1 MRSLVRLGMLGAALA
16 AASPLHAQL
25 DAAAAPRKPR
35 VFTGGGSLMYAQPV
49 GVFRDNIN
57 GGGGAEGH
65 LLIRL
70 NPNGALA
77 LRLDGGFL
85 VYGNETRRV
94 RLSNT
99 VGDRVQ
105 VDLKTSNNI
114 AMLGVGPQIMAPSG
128 AVRPYVNGSVGL
140 AYFFTQSSIDDV
152 DDFNGDSEL
161 FRTTNQDDVTFAYT
175 GGAGIYIPLAVS
187 RNVVSLDIGAR
198 YHNNGTPEYLRKGD
212 IQDNPDG
219 SITLT
224 PVKSRADFV
233 TYHLGV
239 SVGF

>member
-1 MRSLVRLGMLGAALA
+1 MRSLFHLGMLGAALA
-16 AASPLHAQL
+16 AASPIRAQIG
-25 DAAAAPRKPR
+25 AAPAERKPR
-35 VFTGGGSLMYAQPV
+35 PVTGGGSVMYAQPV
-49 GVFRDNIN
+49 GDFSDNIN

-65 LLIRL
+65 LLVRL
-70 NPNGALA
+70 DRSGTVA
-77 LRLDGGFL
+77 LRIDGGFL
-85 VYGNETRRV
+85 VYGNEEKRV

-99 VGDRVQ
+99 VGDRIQ

-114 AMLGVGPQIMAPSG
+114 AMLGIGPQITAQSG
-128 AVRPYVNGSVGL
+128 VVRPYVNGSVGL
-140 AYFFTQSSIDDV
+140 SYFFTQSSV
-152 DDFNGDSEL
+152 DGVDENLDL

-175 GGAGIYIPLAVS
+175 GGAGFYIPLAVS
-187 RNVVSLDIGAR
+187 RNVVFLDIGAR

-212 IQDNPDG
+212 IRDNPDG
-219 SITLT
+219 STRLT

>member
-1 MRSLVRLGMLGAALA
+1 MRSLVYLGMLGATLA
-16 AASPLHAQL
+16 AASPARAQSG
-25 DAAAAPRKPR
+25 AASAARKPPLL
-35 VFTGGGSLMYAQPV
+35 TGGGAITYAQPV
-49 GVFRDNIN
+49 GDFRDNIN

-65 LLIRL
+65 LLVRL
-70 NPNGALA
+70 DQSGAVA

-85 VYGNETRRV
+85 VYGNEEKRV

-99 VGDRVQ
+99 VGDRIQ
-105 VDLKTSNNI
+105 VDLNTSNNI
-114 AMLGVGPQIMAPSG
+114 ALFGVGPQFTVPSG
-128 AVRPYVNGSVGL
+128 PVRPYVNGSVGL
-140 AYFFTQSSIDDV
+140 AYFFTQSSVEGIDDE
-152 DDFNGDSEL
+152 DDL

-175 GGAGIYIPLAVS
+175 GGAGVYIPIAVS
-187 RNVVSLDIGAR
+187 RSTVSLDFGAR

-212 IQDNPDG
+212 IRDNPDG
-219 SITLT
+219 SVTLT

>member
-1 MRSLVRLGMLGAALA
+1 MRSLLHLGMLGAALA
-16 AASPLHAQL
+16 AASPVHAQL
-25 DAAAAPRKPR
+25 GAAPAERKPR
-35 VFTGGGSLMYAQPV
+35 LVTGGGSVMYAQPV
-49 GVFRDNIN
+49 GDFSDNIN

-65 LLIRL
+65 LLLRL
-70 NPNGALA
+70 NRNGALA

-85 VYGNETRRV
+85 VYGNERKRV

-99 VGDRVQ
+99 VGDRIQ
-105 VDLKTSNNI
+105 VDLNTSNNI
-114 AMLGVGPQIMAPSG
+114 ALLGIGPQITAPSG

-140 AYFFTQSSIDDV
+140 AYFFTQSSV
-152 DDFNGDSEL
+152 DGISENEQL
-161 FRTTNQDDVTFAYT
+161 FRTTNKDDVTFAYT

-187 RNVVSLDIGAR
+187 RSVVSLDIGAR

-219 SITLT
+219 SVTLT

-233 TYHLGV
+233 SYHLGV